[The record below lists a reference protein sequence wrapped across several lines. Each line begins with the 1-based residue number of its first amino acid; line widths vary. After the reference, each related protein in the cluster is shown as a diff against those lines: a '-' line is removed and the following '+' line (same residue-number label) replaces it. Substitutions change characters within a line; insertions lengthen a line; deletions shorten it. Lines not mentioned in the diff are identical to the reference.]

1 MRAAIWLA
9 LMLIIACRD
18 RRPGVP
24 DTGPP
29 DVALRAGS
37 PERADSE
44 AGVEFEAPRLIPG
57 IRAQASRIREPDG
70 ATEEN
75 ITAFR
80 NGVGELVSAMQA
92 DLQRVGVTDSGN
104 IRELSDSVLREF
116 GGSSGTPAKAT
127 PEEARAVAAQVGR
140 LIALFEERMRA
151 AVK

>member
-9 LMLIIACRD
+9 LLLIIACRD
-18 RRPGVP
+18 SRPGVP
-24 DTGPP
+24 DPPP
-29 DVALRAGS
+29 DVALGAGS
-37 PERADSE
+37 HEPEDSE
-44 AGVEFEAPRLIPG
+44 AGVEFEAPRLVPG

-75 ITAFR
+75 IMAFR
-80 NGVGELVSAMQA
+80 HGVEELVGAMQA
-92 DLQRVGVTDSGN
+92 DLRRVGVNDSGN

-116 GGSSGTPAKAT
+116 GGGPGTTATAT
-127 PEEARAVAAQVGR
+127 PEDARAVAAQVER